1 MGPRS
6 NDWCLY
12 KERER
17 ERERDFR
24 YRHREEGHM
33 KEGRD
38 WSDATLSQECQE

>member
-17 ERERDFR
+17 ERERFEVQTQGR
-24 YRHREEGHM
+24 RPY
-33 KEGRD
+33 EGRQR
-38 WSDATLSQECQE
+38 LE